1 MLRKIGYKLIFAV
14 GLTAM
19 VIIGVYSYINIV
31 SQGEVMLAEVE
42 RHAIQQSETVKNSTR
57 YGMLL
62 NQRDH
67 IHEIINTVG
76 AQPSIRDVR
85 VLNKEGEIIY
95 SSEIKDIGKMV
106 DKNAESCYVC
116 HAEDKPIQRLS
127 TEDRTR
133 IFRTDQDSSRVLGVI
148 NPIYTEP
155 SCWNAEC
162 HAHSREQTVLGVLDV
177 TMSLAE
183 VDEQIRNSE
192 FKVVT
197 FAIVAII
204 AVSLIIG
211 IFVKKWVDVPVSEL
225 VKATKQVAEG
235 NLNYAIEHISRDELG
250 ELEKSFNIM
259 IKKLAEA
266 RIQLFQSDKMASL
279 GRLAAGVAHEINNP
293 LTGIL
298 TYSSFLLKRNENN
311 AQLHDD
317 LSVIVREAKRS
328 REIVKSLLDFARQS
342 IPRKEAADINTV
354 IKQALKVVENQLAI
368 NKIQVLQNLD
378 GSLPKVVIDAN
389 QMQQVFINLLVNAAD
404 ATGSEGGTITLNS
417 ATINLSPVGI
427 TQIKNATCPK
437 NHKLIDSD
445 FKIGGCPSIKLV
457 AESDGNKGLIH
468 LDPIY
473 GKHRH
478 QYDISASHTKPVE
491 LYCPECHVSLVDD
504 SKKCPECESPVYSLI
519 IPRQGTLE
527 GCTKFGCNWQKWDIV
542 DLGGKKQYVEINV
555 SDTGCGIREKD
566 LPRIFEP
573 FYSTKGQKGTG
584 LGLAVIWGIIDNHEG
599 TITVES
605 KVGEGSTFKIRLP
618 V

>member
-31 SQGEVMLAEVE
+31 SQSEVMLAEVE

-85 VLNKEGEIIY
+85 ILNKEGEIIY
-95 SSEIKDIGKMV
+95 SSEAEDIGKMV

-133 IFRTDQDSSRVLGVI
+133 IFRTDQDSARVLGVI

-155 SCWNAEC
+155 SCWNAAC
-162 HAHSREQTVLGVLDV
+162 HAHAREQTVLGVLDV

-192 FKVVT
+192 LKVVT

-211 IFVKKWVDVPVSEL
+211 IFVKRWVDVPVNEL

-235 NLNYAIEHISRDELG
+235 NLNYAIEHISKDELG

-298 TYSSFLLKRNENN
+298 TYSSFLLKRTEHNE
-311 AQLHDD
+311 QLHDD

-354 IKQALKVVENQLAI
+354 IRQALKVVENQLAI
-368 NKIQVLQNLD
+368 NKIKVVQNLD
-378 GSLPKVVIDAN
+378 AALPKVVIDAN

-404 ATGSEGGTITLNS
+404 ATGSEGGAITIIS
-417 ATINLSPVGI
+417 KTIHLSPVGI

-445 FKIGGCPSIKLV
+445 FKIGGFPSIKLI
-457 AESDGNKGLIH
+457 AESDGNKGIIH
-468 LDPIY
+468 IDPIY
-473 GKHRH
+473 GRHRNH
-478 QYDISASHTKPVE
+478 YDVPASQLKPVE
-491 LYCPECHVSLVDD
+491 LSCPECHISMGDA
-504 SKKCPECESPVYSLI
+504 SKKCPECGSPVYSLI

-527 GCTKFGCNWQKWDIV
+527 GCTKIGCNWQKWDIV
-542 DLGGKKQYVEINV
+542 DMGGKKQYIEINV

-599 TITVES
+599 TITVAS

>member
-1 MLRKIGYKLIFAV
+1 MLKKIGYKLIIAV
-14 GLTAM
+14 GLTAV

-31 SQGEVMLAEVE
+31 SQSEVLLAEVE

-85 VLNKEGEIIY
+85 ILNKDGEIIY
-95 SSEIKDIGKMV
+95 SSEPEDIGKMV

-133 IFRTDQDSSRVLGVI
+133 IFRIDEDSSRVLGVI
-148 NPIYTEP
+148 NPIYTES
-155 SCWNAEC
+155 SCWNAAC

-177 TMSLAE
+177 TMSLTE
-183 VDEQIRNSE
+183 VDEQIRSSE
-192 FKVVT
+192 VKMVA

-211 IFVKKWVDVPVSEL
+211 VFVRKWVDTPVNEL
-225 VKATKQVAEG
+225 VKATKQVAGG
-235 NLNYAIEHISRDELG
+235 NLKYSIENISRDELG
-250 ELEKSFNIM
+250 ELERSFNIM

-298 TYSSFLLKRNENN
+298 TYSSFLLKRNEHNP
-311 AQLHDD
+311 QLHDD

-342 IPRKEAADINTV
+342 IPRKEAADINVV
-354 IKQALKVVENQLAI
+354 IRQALKVVENQLSI
-368 NKIQVLQNLD
+368 NKIEVVQNLD
-378 GSLPKVVIDAN
+378 ETMPRVVMDSN

-404 ATGSEGGTITLNS
+404 AMGPDGGTITIRTVS
-417 ATINLSPVGI
+417 IQLSPFGI
-427 TQIKNATCPK
+427 AQIKSATCPK
-437 NHKLIDSD
+437 NHSLIDNE
-445 FKIGGCPSIKLV
+445 FKIGGLSSIKLKV
-457 AESDGNKGLIH
+457 KLVGDEGIIH
-468 LDPIY
+468 IDPIY
-473 GKHRH
+473 GKHDNH
-478 QYDISASHTKPVE
+478 CNISVPHNTITPLFCPDCDI
-491 LYCPECHVSLVDD
+491 SLVDEN
-504 SKKCPECESPVYSLI
+504 KKCPVCTSPVYSI
-519 IPRQGTLE
+519 VVPRQGILE
-527 GCTKFGCNWQKWDIV
+527 GCTKSGCYWQKWDAA
-542 DLGGKKQYVEINV
+542 DLGGERPYVEIYV
-555 SDTGCGIREKD
+555 SDTGCGIREED
-566 LPRIFEP
+566 LARIFEP
-573 FYSTKGQKGTG
+573 FFTTKGQSGTG

-599 TITVES
+599 TITVDS
-605 KVGEGSTFKIRLP
+605 SVGEGSTFRIRLP
-618 V
+618 A

>member
-85 VLNKEGEIIY
+85 VLNKEGVIIY
-95 SSEIKDIGKMV
+95 SSEIEDIGKMV

-155 SCWNAEC
+155 SCWNAAC

-211 IFVKKWVDVPVSEL
+211 IFVKRWVDVPVSEL

-235 NLNYAIEHISRDELG
+235 NLNYAIEHISKDELG

-298 TYSSFLLKRNENN
+298 TYSSFLHKRNEHN
-311 AQLHDD
+311 AQLRDD

-354 IKQALKVVENQLAI
+354 IRQALKVVENQLAI
-368 NKIQVLQNLD
+368 NKITVLQKLD
-378 GSLPKVVIDAN
+378 TTLPRVVIDAN

-437 NHKLIDSD
+437 NHKLIDND
-445 FKIGGCPSIKLV
+445 FKIGGFPSVKLV
-457 AESDGNKGLIH
+457 AESNGSKGLIH
-468 LDPIY
+468 IDPIY

-478 QYDISASHTKPVE
+478 QYGISTSRTKPFE
-491 LYCPECHVSLVDD
+491 LYCTECHVSLVDE
-504 SKKCPECESPVYSLI
+504 SKKCPDCGSPVYSLI

-527 GCTKFGCNWQKWDIV
+527 GCTKYGCNWQKWDMV
-542 DLGGKKQYVEINV
+542 DLGGEKQYIEINI
-555 SDTGCGIREKD
+555 SDTGCGISEKD

-605 KVGEGSTFKIRLP
+605 KVGMGSNFKIRLP